1 MPVFVDEGNYII
13 WAKQLLTQGAY
24 FITLTD
30 GKKSLEQEREIIMK
44 SVKKEIVDLVIATS
58 EKVLGEQ
65 VDNKYKDKVVKELGN
80 L

>member
-1 MPVFVDEGNYII
+1 MLEVANKEV
-13 WAKQLLTQGAY
+13 A
-24 FITLTD
+24 TLIEN